1 LITLNNYINKIKEEI
16 NLNET
21 ELININENI
30 EKLIKDQE
38 SINNEIKIISEN
50 ISTICLDKKMDEY
63 KPLIEKL
70 ETC

>member
-16 NLNET
+16 NHNET

-30 EKLIKDQE
+30 EKLSKDQE

>member
-1 LITLNNYINKIKEEI
+1 MITLNNYINKIKEEI
-16 NLNET
+16 NHNET

-63 KPLIEKL
+63 KALIEKL